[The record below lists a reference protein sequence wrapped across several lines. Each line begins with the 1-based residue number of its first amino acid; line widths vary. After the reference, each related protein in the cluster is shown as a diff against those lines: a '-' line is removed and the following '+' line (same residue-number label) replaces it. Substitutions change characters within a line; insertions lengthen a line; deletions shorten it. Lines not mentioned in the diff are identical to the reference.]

1 MDTKKYANPY
11 RAKLRKEGQVKYTPE
26 EATEWIGGNIDVA
39 TGTMACLEE
48 QGLTPRSSLL
58 DFGCGCFRIGGEI
71 IKKIGAENYYA
82 MDIDPG
88 LMEVGLGMLTR
99 QLISTNFMRVVSGDF
114 EFNKFK
120 RPSFD
125 FILAQGVVTHMPDPE
140 IQRLFK
146 KIEEYLSHKG
156 KALVTYVPGVN
167 QPASISRGTFKHSYE
182 HLREMVKFMNLAAI
196 EVPYKHPRGLKML
209 CLLKFNRQ

>member
-11 RAKLRKEGQVKYTPE
+11 RAKLRKEGKIKYTHPE
-26 EATEWIGGNIDVA
+26 AMEWIGGDIDVT

-58 DFGCGCFRIGGEI
+58 DLGCGCFRIGGAI
-71 IKKIGAENYYA
+71 IKKIGAKNYYA
-82 MDIDPG
+82 MDVDAG
-88 LMEVGLGMLTR
+88 LIEVGLQMLK
-99 QLISTNFMRVVSGDF
+99 QKLIASNFMAVVSGDF
-114 EFNKFK
+114 EFDKFK

-125 FILAQGVVTHMPDPE
+125 FILAQGIICHMPDPE
-140 IQRLFK
+140 IQRFFK

-167 QPASISRGTFKHSYE
+167 QPADISRGTFKHNYE
-182 HLREMVKFMNLAAI
+182 HLRETVKFMNLAAI
-196 EVPYKHPRGLKML
+196 EVPYTHPRGLKML
-209 CLLKFNRQ
+209 CLLKSNR